1 MHVVR
6 HLHLSRPLLAVLSV
20 LLVMAVLVPVAPAE
34 ASSSEERELERDVVA
49 LVNVERAKQGLGA
62 LAIKRDITRVAR
74 SHSDRMAS
82 QDNLHH
88 NPDFSTEITGWTRVS
103 ENVGVGPSVQRI
115 HAALMDSTGHRRN
128 ILDDKVTEIGV
139 GVTLRNG
146 RVWITQ
152 NFRRPSSGATAND
165 PSTVEFGDVAST
177 SVHAGSI
184 ETVVKQGV
192 AEACGTSRYCPTAP
206 VTRAAF
212 AGMLVRAL
220 DLPAASGSS
229 FDDVSSHQRSDVEA
243 LYAAGLTKGCGGD
256 RFCPDERLS
265 REQMATF
272 LARALELEPANSRP
286 FSDVGTTHGPQ
297 IAALYEA
304 GITNGCTTTT
314 FCPSRDVTRAQTASM
329 LARHF
334 S

>member
-1 MHVVR
+1 MHLVR
-6 HLHLSRPLLAVLSV
+6 LRRLGRPLMAVLSA
-20 LLVMAVLVPVAPAE
+20 LLVMAVLVPAAPAE
-34 ASSSEERELERDVVA
+34 ASSQARELERDVIA

-62 LAIKRDITRVAR
+62 LTIKSDITRVAR
-74 SHSDRMAS
+74 DHSDRMAS

-88 NPDFSTEITGWTRVS
+88 NPDFSTQITGWTRVS
-103 ENVGVGPSVQRI
+103 ENVGVGPSVERI

-139 GVTLRNG
+139 GVTLHNG

-152 NFRRPSSGATAND
+152 NFRRPSSGATTSA
-165 PSTVEFGDVAST
+165 PSTVQFGDVAST

-184 ETVVKQGV
+184 ATVVDQGV
-192 AEACGTSRYCPTAP
+192 AATCGTSRFCPTAP
-206 VTRAAF
+206 VNRAKF

-220 DLPAASGSS
+220 DLPAASGAS
-229 FDDVSSHQRSDVEA
+229 FDDVSSSQRADVEA
-243 LYAAGLTKGCGGD
+243 LYAAGLTKGCGGNS
-256 RFCPDERLS
+256 FCPDRELT

-272 LARALELEPANSRP
+272 LARALELEPATSRP

-297 IAALYEA
+297 VAALYEA
-304 GITNGCTTTT
+304 GITNGCTTTA
-314 FCPSRDVTRAQTASM
+314 FCPTRNVTRAQTASM